1 MFEIQKKKIGQVFK
15 IMNIFM
21 LKINYRNK
29 VELDTF
35 ALFEQSCLDLLH
47 FLLLFFGLIYLLV
60 CYSRVLVYP
69 FFLALLKWDHPNKK
83 NSFQVVWFSPRS
95 RSITLVV
102 GSLRKWWIFLCN
114 IRRNFGFFY
123 YLNSLW
129 F

>member
-47 FLLLFFGLIYLLV
+47 FLLSFFGLIYLLV

-69 FFLALLKWDHPNKK
+69 FFLALLK
-83 NSFQVVWFSPRS
+83 
-95 RSITLVV
+95 
-102 GSLRKWWIFLCN
+102 
-114 IRRNFGFFY
+114 
-123 YLNSLW
+123 
-129 F
+129 